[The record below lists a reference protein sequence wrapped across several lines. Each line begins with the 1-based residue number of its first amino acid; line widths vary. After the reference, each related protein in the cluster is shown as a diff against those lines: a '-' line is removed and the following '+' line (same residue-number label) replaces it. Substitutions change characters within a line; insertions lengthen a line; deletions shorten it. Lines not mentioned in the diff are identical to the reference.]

1 VLGFTG
7 YAVASLLAAVLFDAW
22 QLPLFDRLVGAF
34 APPLA
39 FLVVLSVVRTLVG
52 RERIV
57 FYQVATSGVGLVAAV
72 AALASGH
79 VARLIDIATVGI
91 GAFLVFGRLGC
102 FSVACCHGRP
112 ARFGVVYG
120 PAHVRVGLSELFA
133 GRPLWPSQLVESAA
147 SLALVLIAL
156 GFGWD
161 TPGVPAVI
169 YIAGYAPLRFAL
181 ELVRGDGERP
191 YRLGASEAQW
201 TAAATAIAVAVWRPG
216 PATLGLAFAL
226 VAALVTMVARRQ
238 RRELV
243 LSPHVHELGR
253 LRAAAGQHREPLET
267 SLGVAISCYPLPDGR
282 LDWVLSASHPSW
294 SAETARRLAADLWPG
309 GEVVLGRT
317 PGVIHVIAAR
327 SDRAPG

>member
-1 VLGFTG
+1 
-7 YAVASLLAAVLFDAW
+7 
-22 QLPLFDRLVGAF
+22 
-34 APPLA
+34 
-39 FLVVLSVVRTLVG
+39 
-52 RERIV
+52 
-57 FYQVATSGVGLVAAV
+57 
-72 AALASGH
+72 
-79 VARLIDIATVGI
+79 
-91 GAFLVFGRLGC
+91 
-102 FSVACCHGRP
+102 
-112 ARFGVVYG
+112 
-120 PAHVRVGLSELFA
+120 
-133 GRPLWPSQLVESAA
+133 VESAA

-253 LRAAAGQHREPLET
+253 LRAAAGEHREPLET

-317 PGVIHVIAAR
+317 PGVIHVLAAR
-327 SDRAPG
+327 SDRASG